1 MFKIYDI
8 SMSIHDQMQVYKNK
22 ASKRPEIR
30 VMHDFSVGRVYE
42 SRISLDAHTGTHLDA
57 PLHMLENGDTIET
70 IPLERLVSTARVIDL
85 THVEESIGRGDLEP
99 HALQTGEWVLL
110 KTRNSFSEEFD
121 YGFVYLRE
129 DGAEYLAERMIKGVG
144 IDGLGIERSQ
154 EGHPTHKALFS
165 RQILIVEGLRL
176 KDVPPGTY
184 MLVVAPL
191 KLKGIEAAPA
201 RAFLL
206 GN

>member
-8 SMSIHDQMQVYKNK
+8 SMSIHEQMQVYKNK
-22 ASKRPEIR
+22 AEKKPEIR
-30 VMHDFSVGRVYE
+30 VMQDFGSGKVYE

-70 IPLERLVSTARVIDL
+70 IPLERLVSTARVVDL
-85 THVEESIGRGDLEP
+85 THVEESIGREDLEP
-99 HALQTGEWVLL
+99 HAFQSGEWVLL
-110 KTRNSFSEEFD
+110 KTRNSLSEEFD
-121 YGFVYLRE
+121 FGFVYLRE
-129 DGAEYLAERMIKGVG
+129 DGADYLAERKIKGVG
-144 IDGLGIERSQ
+144 TDGLGIERSQ
-154 EGHPTHKALFS
+154 DGHPTHKALFS
-165 RQILIVEGLRL
+165 RKILIVEGLRL

-191 KLKGIEAAPA
+191 KLKGTEAAPA